1 MKRLL
6 IILFALC
13 LLVPLQGQMIIRAN
27 SFARAQVV
35 AAGESTLFDN
45 QVAYFAMDE
54 TSGSTATDSEG
65 SNDGTIKTN
74 VTVNQTGK
82 YGKAYTFES
91 NYSNG
96 LTQGIWCGT
105 GADFNLTTEGT
116 IAAWIYFRGGQYAG
130 VGCIA
135 GTLDTDTETYGYML
149 MSDED
154 ASGNPRITVK
164 LATSSA
170 AQTFRNTTAF
180 SADTW
185 VHVVGSWNADSINI
199 YINGANKQK
208 VARTRTP
215 NNTDAEFCIGRS
227 RTEWQPKPW
236 GWGRTTGDAL
246 DEIRVFNTR
255 LTDSQ
260 VTELYEYE
268 P

>member
-1 MKRLL
+1 MKRIFLILL
-6 IILFALC
+6 ILIPFALN
-13 LLVPLQGQMIIRAN
+13 GQMIKRAN
-27 SFARAQVV
+27 PFAKAQVV
-35 AAGESTLFDN
+35 TGGGSDLFDD

-82 YGKAYTFES
+82 FSKAYTFES
-91 NYSNG
+91 NYSTG
-96 LTQGIWCGT
+96 TTQGIWCGT
-105 GADFNLTTEGT
+105 GSDFNLTTTGT

-154 ASGNPRITVK
+154 AGGNPRITMK

-170 AQTFRNTTAF
+170 VQTFRNTTAY

-246 DEIRVFNTR
+246 DEIRVFSVR

-260 VTELYEYE
+260 VADLYEYE